1 MADSA
6 FVDPAASAQQAS
18 PASAATPARAPTDKS
33 FDPNAKVSTLQ
44 ELKEQAPAVYKAMLE
59 AIAQTVMS
67 QMRKH
72 DERMKDLYR
81 GQR

>member
-1 MADSA
+1 MADPVSA
-6 FVDPAASAQQAS
+6 NPAASAQQAA
-18 PASAATPARAPTDKS
+18 PAGTTPSAGGSSKS

-72 DERMKDLYR
+72 DDRMKQLYR
-81 GQR
+81 EQR